1 MAADGKRLV
10 RLADT
15 LDRLRDVLSGRI
27 ATLQQ
32 ERIDQLQRR
41 AMLEELMACDTRFLD
56 LTMGGGLK
64 RLRDISA
71 RLSVIDQEITA
82 LRQRS
87 ADAFLKAKRARATA
101 KLRQAVAAQGN
112 ARLALAELV
121 DARTFRKLAASE

>member
-64 RLRDISA
+64 RLRDIAA
-71 RLSVIDQEITA
+71 RLSVIDREITA

-101 KLRQAVAAQGN
+101 KLRQAVAAQSN